1 MKEMKTTAQVLVDC
15 LEAEGV
21 DVMFGIPGEE
31 TLDLMFAIRDSKI
44 RFIPVRHEQGAAF
57 MADVYG
63 RLTGRAGVC
72 LSTLGPGAT
81 NLVTGVA
88 DAYLDGAPLVA
99 ITGQVGT
106 DRMQLTS
113 HQYLDLTAMF
123 EPITKRSKQ
132 IIRPDTVGEIVR
144 LAFKHAEKGKP
155 GATHIDLP
163 QNIAKMP
170 ADAVPL
176 KRQQMHEVYA
186 DPTHIAAAGK
196 IISEA
201 KNPVI
206 LAGAGAVRGHAA
218 AAVTELADRLHIPVV
233 NTMMA
238 KGIIPM
244 DDKYSLWTIGIPQKD
259 YVNQLFDRADV
270 VIAIGYDIVECA
282 PAKWGARENMTIVHI
297 DSAPADVNKR
307 YQPAVEVVGDILES
321 LYEILRCAH
330 RTGEP
335 EFALA
340 LRQTMVAEHEA
351 MAADD
356 SCPMKPARILADV
369 RKVMGRDDIVVSDV
383 GAHKMWIA
391 RHYDCYEPNTCL
403 ISNGFASMGFSIP
416 GAFAAK
422 LLYPEKKVLAVCGDG
437 GFMMN
442 SQELE
447 TAVREHVPFVTLIWE
462 DSSYGLIKWKEQ
474 EQFGGEHCYVDF
486 SNPDFKLLAEAMR
499 CKGYRVE
506 KAEELTPTL
515 EEAFKQD
522 VYTPEYATGFKIL
535 GADKA
540 ASTLIQVSNPWQGA
554 KDVKVS
560 YFISRNGEQA
570 PAGFNGPTIPA
581 GAKRIVCMAS
591 SYIAMFDALG
601 QVDKIV
607 GVSGIDYVSNPYILA
622 HKNSIK
628 DMGPEM
634 NYELLLGL
642 KPDVVLLYGI
652 GDAQTAVT
660 DKLKELFIPYMYVGE
675 YLEESPLGKA
685 EWLVA
690 LSELT
695 DSRKKGIEIFREI
708 PKRYQVLKA
717 LTESVE
723 QRPTVMLNTP
733 WNDSW
738 VMPSTK
744 SYMAQLVADA
754 GAEYIYKE
762 NSSNS
767 STPIG
772 LETAYGLI
780 QKADYWI
787 NVGSATSLDE
797 LKTVNPKFADAKA
810 VRERTVYNNNLRLT
824 PTGGNDYWES
834 AVVRPDMVLRDLI
847 HIFHP
852 ELVPDSLYYY
862 RHLE

>member
-244 DDKYSLWTIGIPQKD
+244 DDKYSLLTIGIPQKD

-307 YQPAVEVVGDILES
+307 YQPAVEVVGDISES

-391 RHYDCYEPNTCL
+391 RHLPHL
-403 ISNGFASMGFSIP
+403 QWLRQHGLLHPGRVRGKASLSGEESAGGLRRRRLHDEQS
-416 GAFAAK
+416 GAGNSGAGACAFCDPH
-422 LLYPEKKVLAVCGDG
+422 LG
-437 GFMMN
+437 GF
-442 SQELE
+442 QLRPHQVERAG
-447 TAVREHVPFVTLIWE
+447 AVRRRALLC
-462 DSSYGLIKWKEQ
+462 GLFESRFQ
-474 EQFGGEHCYVDF
+474 AAG
-486 SNPDFKLLAEAMR
+486 R
-499 CKGYRVE
+499 GY
-506 KAEELTPTL
+506 AL
-515 EEAFKQD
+515 
-522 VYTPEYATGFKIL
+522 
-535 GADKA
+535 
-540 ASTLIQVSNPWQGA
+540 QG
-554 KDVKVS
+554 
-560 YFISRNGEQA
+560 
-570 PAGFNGPTIPA
+570 
-581 GAKRIVCMAS
+581 
-591 SYIAMFDALG
+591 
-601 QVDKIV
+601 
-607 GVSGIDYVSNPYILA
+607 
-622 HKNSIK
+622 
-628 DMGPEM
+628 
-634 NYELLLGL
+634 
-642 KPDVVLLYGI
+642 
-652 GDAQTAVT
+652 
-660 DKLKELFIPYMYVGE
+660 
-675 YLEESPLGKA
+675 
-685 EWLVA
+685 
-690 LSELT
+690 LSC
-695 DSRKKGIEIFREI
+695 
-708 PKRYQVLKA
+708 
-717 LTESVE
+717 
-723 QRPTVMLNTP
+723 
-733 WNDSW
+733 
-738 VMPSTK
+738 
-744 SYMAQLVADA
+744 
-754 GAEYIYKE
+754 
-762 NSSNS
+762 
-767 STPIG
+767 
-772 LETAYGLI
+772 
-780 QKADYWI
+780 
-787 NVGSATSLDE
+787 
-797 LKTVNPKFADAKA
+797 
-810 VRERTVYNNNLRLT
+810 
-824 PTGGNDYWES
+824 
-834 AVVRPDMVLRDLI
+834 
-847 HIFHP
+847 
-852 ELVPDSLYYY
+852 
-862 RHLE
+862 